1 MLRSRPMALARF
13 GVFDL
18 DLETG
23 ELRRAGRRVHLT
35 AQASK
40 VLTLLASHPGDIV
53 TREELKRHLWAA
65 DTFVDFDRSLNF
77 CVAAVRAA
85 LRDDARS
92 PRFIETLPRRGY
104 RFVAET
110 VAVDPIAARSVAAT
124 IPSSA
129 VRRAVQWSL
138 GFAAVL
144 LAVVQQ
150 PAPAQAH
157 SRATAR
163 PDARAAFAQGLEVYS
178 ADAAALRRSAA
189 SLKRATE
196 LDPRFAE
203 AYFALADVYLK
214 LALKRELPQAA
225 AFTEAEAA
233 ARRAIALEDVAETRE
248 VLATV
253 RLVGAWDW
261 DGARRELARAVE
273 LAPRWDIGLARY
285 ARVLSA
291 RGEDALAIQ
300 TINQA
305 ETLSPTC
312 DLILYDAGVIYWHAG
327 RFVEADEKLRRSI
340 DMGPPHSMTL
350 DQWRA
355 EVQFS
360 RLRLAVAR
368 GEWGKAHEAASAI
381 LEANGQSETVRRRFA
396 EEPPRRAVDAFLR
409 RSVDVTKAAA
419 VNQEVA
425 PLRLATLFALLDDR
439 DAAIEWLEAAASRHD
454 PDLPFAFRDPEFVRL
469 RDAPRF
475 KALERRIRGGVSA
488 GGTD

>member
-1 MLRSRPMALARF
+1 MAVVRF

-18 DLETG
+18 DLDTG
-23 ELRRAGRRVHLT
+23 ELQRAGRRVHLT
-35 AQASK
+35 TQASK
-40 VLTLLASHPGDIV
+40 VLTLLASRPGDTV
-53 TREELKRHLWAA
+53 TRGELKRHLWAA

-110 VAVDPIAARSVAAT
+110 VVVDSAASRSDAAAT
-124 IPSSA
+124 IRTSA
-129 VRRAVQWSL
+129 LRRTVQWAL
-138 GFAAVL
+138 GVAAVL
-144 LAVVQQ
+144 LVAAQQ
-150 PAPAQAH
+150 PAPAPAH

-163 PDARAAFAQGLEVYS
+163 PDARAAFTQALEAHS

-203 AYFALADVYLK
+203 AHFALADVYLK

-225 AFTEAEAA
+225 AFAEAEAA

-253 RLVGAWDW
+253 RLVAAWDW

-291 RGEDALAIQ
+291 RGEDGLAIQ

-340 DMGPPHSMTL
+340 DMGPPRSMTL
-350 DQWRA
+350 HQWRA

-368 GEWGKAHEAASAI
+368 GDWRGAHEAAGAI
-381 LEANGQSETVRRRFA
+381 LEANGQPETVRRRFA
-396 EEPPRRAVDAFLR
+396 QEPARSAVAAFLR
-409 RSVDVTKAAA
+409 RSVDLTKAAA
-419 VNQEVA
+419 VNQDMA
-425 PLRLATLFALLDDR
+425 PMRLATLFALLDDR
-439 DAAIEWLEAAASRHD
+439 DAAIGWLEAAASQHD
-454 PDLPFAFRDPEFVRL
+454 PDLPFALRDPEFVRL
-469 RDAPRF
+469 RDVPRF
-475 KALERRIRGGVSA
+475 KVLERRIRGGVPA
-488 GGTD
+488 EGTD

>member
-1 MLRSRPMALARF
+1 M
-13 GVFDL
+13 
-18 DLETG
+18 
-23 ELRRAGRRVHLT
+23 
-35 AQASK
+35 QASK
-40 VLTLLASHPGDIV
+40 VLTLLASRPGDTV

-77 CVAAVRAA
+77 CVAAVRTA

-104 RFVAET
+104 RFIAET
-110 VAVDPIAARSVAAT
+110 VIVDPVAPRSDASAT
-124 IPSSA
+124 VRSSA
-129 VRRAVQWSL
+129 LHQAVQWSFGL
-138 GFAAVL
+138 AAVL
-144 LAVVQQ
+144 LVLVQQ

-163 PDARAAFAQGLEVYS
+163 PDARAAFTQALEAHS
-178 ADAAALRRSAA
+178 ADAASLRRSAA

-225 AFTEAEAA
+225 AFAEAEAA

-248 VLATV
+248 VLATL
-253 RLVGAWDW
+253 RLVAAWDW
-261 DGARRELARAVE
+261 DGARRELVRAVE

-291 RGEDALAIQ
+291 RSEDALAIQ

-340 DMGPPHSMTL
+340 DMGPPRSMTL

-360 RLRLAVAR
+360 RLRLAAAR
-368 GEWGKAHEAASAI
+368 GDWRGAHEAASAI
-381 LEANGQSETVRRRFA
+381 LEANGQPETVRRRFGQQ
-396 EEPPRRAVDAFLR
+396 PPRSAVAAFLR
-409 RSVDVTKAAA
+409 RSVDLTKAAA
-419 VNQEVA
+419 ANQDVS
-425 PLRLATLFALLDDR
+425 PMRLATLFALLDDR
-439 DAAIEWLEAAASRHD
+439 DAAIAWLEAAASQHD
-454 PDLPFAFRDPEFVRL
+454 PDLPLALRDPEFVRL
-469 RDAPRF
+469 HDVPRF
-475 KALERRIRGGVSA
+475 KVLERRIRGGVRVE
-488 GGTD
+488 GTD